1 MWRDGGRSISD
12 LSQESKKKLLGP
24 GNDNGKIQNTVS

>member
-1 MWRDGGRSISD
+1 MEEDQLVIFH
-12 LSQESKKKLLGP
+12 KNPNKKLLGP